1 MGLMGILFTPY
12 RDWFVNNTPLV
23 LLIMFLLLSKSQMNQ
38 SKKYIVFFLIAFMT
52 GMITE
57 IIGVNT
63 GLLFGHYQYSNVF
76 GLKLFGVPLLIG
88 LNWFIIVTC
97 ADSFFNQNTALV
109 QQKINLN
116 ISKKAL
122 VIYEIVGGAIIAT
135 CFDIILEPVAIE
147 LNFWTWENAQVPVS
161 NYICWFLISTAL
173 LAVNRY
179 FKMLERNP
187 FATILF
193 IIQGTFFL
201 ILNLLLPYF
210 K

>member
-1 MGLMGILFTPY
+1 
-12 RDWFVNNTPLV
+12 
-23 LLIMFLLLSKSQMNQ
+23 MFLLLSKSQRNP
-38 SKKYIVFFLIAFMT
+38 SKKYFIFFLIAFMT

-57 IIGVNT
+57 IIGVNS

-97 ADSFFNQNTALV
+97 AGSFFNQNLALV
-109 QQKINLN
+109 QQKFSLN
-116 ISKKAL
+116 FSKIAL

-147 LNFWTWENAQVPVS
+147 LNFWTWENSQVPIS
-161 NYICWFLISTAL
+161 NYICWFLISAAL

-179 FKMLERNP
+179 FKMLERNS

-193 IIQGTFFL
+193 IIQGSFFL
-201 ILNLLLPYF
+201 TLNLLLPYF

>member
-1 MGLMGILFTPY
+1 MGILFTPY
-12 RDWFVNNTPLV
+12 RDWFVNNTPLI
-23 LLIMFLLLSKSQMNQ
+23 LLIMFLLLSKNKINQ
-38 SKKYIVFFLIAFMT
+38 SKKYIIFFLIAFMT

-97 ADSFFNQNTALV
+97 AGSFFNQNLDLV
-109 QQKINLN
+109 QQKFNVY

-122 VIYEIVGGAIIAT
+122 VIYEIVGGAIIT
-135 CFDIILEPVAIE
+135 TFFDIILEPVAIE
-147 LNFWTWENAQVPVS
+147 LNFWTWENAQVPVF
-161 NYICWFLISTAL
+161 NYICWFLISAAL
-173 LAVNRY
+173 LALNRY
-179 FKMLERNP
+179 FKMQERNP

-193 IIQGTFFL
+193 IIQGSFFL

>member
-12 RDWFVNNTPLV
+12 RDWFVNNTPLI
-23 LLIMFLLLSKSQMNQ
+23 LLIMFLLLSKSQMNP
-38 SKKYIVFFLIAFMT
+38 SKKYFIFFLIAFMT

-57 IIGVNT
+57 IIGVNS

-97 ADSFFNQNTALV
+97 AGSFFNQILSLV
-109 QQKINLN
+109 QQKFSLN
-116 ISKKAL
+116 FSKIAL

-135 CFDIILEPVAIE
+135 CFDIILEPVAIQ
-147 LNFWTWENAQVPVS
+147 LNFWIWENSQVPIS
-161 NYICWFLISTAL
+161 NYICWFLISAAL

-179 FKMLERNP
+179 FKMLERNS

-193 IIQGTFFL
+193 IIQGSFFL
-201 ILNLLLPYF
+201 TLNLLLPYF

>member
-12 RDWFVNNTPLV
+12 RDWFVNNTPLI
-23 LLIMFLLLSKSQMNQ
+23 LLIMFLLLSKSQMNP
-38 SKKYIVFFLIAFMT
+38 SKKYFIFFLIAFMT

-57 IIGVNT
+57 IIGVNS

-97 ADSFFNQNTALV
+97 AGSFFNQNLALV
-109 QQKINLN
+109 QQKFSLN
-116 ISKKAL
+116 FSKIAL

-135 CFDIILEPVAIE
+135 CFDITLEPVAIE
-147 LNFWTWENAQVPVS
+147 LNFWTWENSQVPIS
-161 NYICWFLISTAL
+161 NYICWFLISAAL
-173 LAVNRY
+173 IAVNRY
-179 FKMLERNP
+179 FKMLERNS

-193 IIQGTFFL
+193 IIQGSFFL
-201 ILNLLLPYF
+201 TLNLLLPYF